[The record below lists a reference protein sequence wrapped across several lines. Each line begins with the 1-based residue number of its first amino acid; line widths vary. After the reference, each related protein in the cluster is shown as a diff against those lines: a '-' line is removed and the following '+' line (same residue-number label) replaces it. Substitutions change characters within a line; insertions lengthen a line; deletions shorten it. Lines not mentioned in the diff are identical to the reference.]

1 MNKQEIKQILDGQ
14 LMQVND
20 SNLNAM
26 VDAIT
31 KNDINYVIQHKD
43 ELNKDLQE
51 IALAYAITNDKL
63 DIVKYMVDNN
73 SKLLEDHKLKELA
86 LLYYVS
92 EENIDALNF
101 VLDRGIKLCKEEMYE
116 VLLIACEKNSEDLV
130 KVLLSYIGDV
140 NFSDLLIE
148 TNSLIYI
155 EDDME
160 KEITEKNHIDLI
172 PEDQRR
178 EMMERVERFF
188 GPIERPNSKLI
199 TQKYIELFDMLL
211 NNGVRTSIK
220 GRYGKTP
227 LQQVINTKNGKLITK
242 ILDHHAYTRYNKKMA
257 LGYDLRDLNIAEEDL
272 NCVLKSAWY
281 KEVKAQRESIKEDIK
296 LIVNCE
302 NYLEM
307 QERVLYVAN
316 KRQLD
321 EIKDRINNN
330 DNIDDVAKSL
340 KTILKKKLNNTNE
353 LLDSVE
359 RFKDRLKLNTKI
371 KVLEVVDICKK
382 NNIKSINEPS
392 I

>member
-148 TNSLIYI
+148 TNSLIYV

-178 EMMERVERFF
+178 EMMERVESFF

-330 DNIDDVAKSL
+330 DNIDDVAKSI